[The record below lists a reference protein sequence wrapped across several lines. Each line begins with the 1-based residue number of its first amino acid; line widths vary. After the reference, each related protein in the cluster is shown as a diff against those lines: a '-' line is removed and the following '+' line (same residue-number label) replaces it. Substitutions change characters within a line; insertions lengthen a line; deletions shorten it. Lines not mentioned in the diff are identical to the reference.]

1 MSETLPVNHVS
12 SGNAD
17 ATGTAPADAFTSA
30 YANAR
35 KLVVGNWKMHG
46 SLASNTP
53 LLRGVA
59 DAIAALPATVK
70 VGVCVPFPYL
80 AQAEA
85 ELQGSVLGWG
95 VQDISGHVGDKGAY
109 TGDVSADMAC
119 DFGATLTI
127 VGHSERRAYHHERD
141 VDVVDKTRLAL
152 AAGLTPVV
160 CVGETLDQREQGA
173 TQAVV
178 GAQLN
183 AVLDALD
190 VAGLAQIVV
199 AYEPVWAIGTGKSA
213 SAEQAQAV
221 HAFLREQLKRRDPSL
236 ASVKLLYGGSVK
248 PGNAVELFGQAD
260 IDGGLIGGA
269 ALVAADFIAICA
281 AAVS

>member
-1 MSETLPVNHVS
+1 MTETLPQTVPVS
-12 SGNAD
+12 DASQSAD
-17 ATGTAPADAFTSA
+17 AVTQVTTTSSSYTA
-30 YANAR
+30 AR

-46 SLASNTP
+46 TLASNAP
-53 LLRGVA
+53 LLRDVA
-59 DAIAALPATVK
+59 AATARLPSSVK

-80 AQAEA
+80 AQAES
-85 ELQGSVLGWG
+85 ELRGTALGWG
-95 VQDISGHVGDKGAY
+95 VQDISGHVGDQGAY

-141 VDVVDKTRLAL
+141 ADVVDKTRLAL

-160 CVGETLDQREQGA
+160 CVGETLEQREQGA
-173 TQAVV
+173 TETVV

-190 VAGLAQIVV
+190 VAGLTQIVV

-213 SAEQAQAV
+213 SAAQAQAV

-281 AAVS
+281 AAA